1 MWHLPPS
8 LQVGYTVVML
18 QCPSCKSPKTKVLE
32 TRERE
37 DRIQR
42 RRRCVAC
49 AHRWST
55 LEVLKEIVEP
65 NKAATVP
72 QAMSTPLFD
81 LESALETAVQ
91 DAVSCLVE
99 ACKPGTPTDK
109 VKVELAKWMVEDRRQ
124 WRIGIAEH
132 AAATGQTP
140 ADPAVAQLANVLR
153 LVGE

>member
-1 MWHLPPS
+1 MS
-8 LQVGYTVVML
+8 KLQVAED
-18 QCPSCKSPKTKVLE
+18 KVLE
-32 TRERE
+32 TREQE
-37 DRIQR
+37 APHA
-42 RRRCVAC
+42 RRRCIAC
-49 AHRWST
+49 AHRWVNAGSR
-55 LEVLKEIVEP
+55 KESVET
-65 NKAATVP
+65 NKAQTVP

-91 DAVSCLVE
+91 DAVRCLVE
-99 ACKPGTPTDK
+99 AVKPGTPTDK

-140 ADPAVAQLANVLR
+140 ADPAVAQLATILK